1 MTDDTRT
8 DGDVG
13 RHGLAVVN
21 GPEDDSADW
30 LSIDWAAVEADV
42 RRLRQRIFTAA
53 KAGDHKR
60 VRSLQKL
67 MLRSRANAR
76 FSVRRVTERN
86 AGRRTAGVDGVVIVS
101 APGKAAVADLVQHG
115 HGSSAPQPLRRV
127 YIAKANGKQRPL
139 GIPVVIDRVR
149 QALVLNALEPEWEAR
164 FEPKSYGFRPGRS
177 AHDAIAAIFATA
189 KGKAARR
196 CWVLDADL
204 AAAFDRID
212 HAHVLA
218 ALEGFPA
225 RELISGW
232 LRAGVIERG
241 RWAPTN
247 EGTPQGGVISP
258 LLLNI
263 ALHGMEGAAG
273 VRYQSSASNAGHL
286 KADSPVLVRYADDLV
301 VLCQSLEAA
310 HNAKSELAAWLAP
323 RGLTF
328 NEDKT
333 TIVHLDDGFDFLG
346 FHVQRHRGKLLI
358 TPSKAALVRIRERIA
373 TELRSLRGAP
383 ALVVIQ
389 RLNPIVRG
397 WSSYYRGAVASEAFA
412 SLDSHLWRHTYKWA
426 RRSHRNKSKHWV
438 AARYFGSFHPGRANR
453 WVFGDRMSGAYLVR
467 FGWTRIVRHQLVP
480 GRASPDDPDL
490 AEYWDRRRRRQ
501 PPPLAGRTLG
511 TLRSQRGLCAVCGTL
526 LFDDAGRDADA
537 ALEWEQSSLTGSV
550 TRQRVPG
557 KPGEPATHRLV
568 HAECGRRR
576 PAATAP
582 GSVDQLLAI
591 GSA

>member
-13 RHGLAVVN
+13 RHGDAVVN
-21 GPEDDSADW
+21 GPEDDSVDW
-30 LSIDWAAVEADV
+30 LSINWAEVEADV

-53 KAGDHKR
+53 QAGDHKR

-67 MLRSRANAR
+67 MLRSRANAL

-115 HGSSAPQPLRRV
+115 HDSSAPQPLRRV

-139 GIPVVIDRVR
+139 GIPAVIDRVR

-177 AHDAIAAIFATA
+177 CHDAIAAIFSIA
-189 KGKAARR
+189 KGKSARR

-204 AAAFDRID
+204 TAAFDRID
-212 HAHVLA
+212 HAHVLT

-225 RELISGW
+225 QGLIAGW
-232 LRAGVIERG
+232 LRAGVIENG
-241 RWAPTN
+241 RFAPTD

-263 ALHGMEGAAG
+263 ALHEMEGAVG
-273 VRYQSSASNAGHL
+273 VRYQSSASGAGHL
-286 KADSPVLVRYADDLV
+286 MADSPALVRYADDLV
-301 VLCQSLEAA
+301 VLCRSRDEAELAQSR
-310 HNAKSELAAWLAP
+310 LAAWLAP
-323 RGLTF
+323 RGLAF

-333 TIVHLDDGFDFLG
+333 KIVHLDEGFDFLG

-358 TPSKAALVRIRERIA
+358 TPSKAALVRVRRKIA

-383 ALVVIQ
+383 AGVVIK
-389 RLNPIVRG
+389 RLNPIIRG
-397 WSSYYRGAVASEAFA
+397 SSSYYRGAVASEAFA
-412 SLDSHLWRHTYKWA
+412 SLDTHLWRHTYKWA
-426 RRSHRNKSKHWV
+426 KARHANKSKPWV
-438 AARYFGSFHPGRANR
+438 VAQYYGEFHPRRSNR
-453 WVFGDRMSGAYLVR
+453 WVFGDRSTGAYLLR
-467 FGWTRIVRHQLVP
+467 FGWTRIVRHRLVK
-480 GRASPDDPDL
+480 GRSSPDDPAL
-490 AEYWDRRRRRQ
+490 AEYWARRRRRQ
-501 PPPLAGRTLG
+501 RPPLAGRSLG
-511 TLRSQRGLCAVCGTL
+511 ILHSQQGLCAVCSTA
-526 LFDDAGRDADA
+526 LFDSFDEVDA
-537 ALEWEQSSLTGSV
+537 ALGWEQSDLIGSV
-550 TRQRVPG
+550 IRQRVAG
-557 KPGEPATHRLV
+557 QPGEAPTFRLV
-568 HAECGRRR
+568 HAECRRQSSAVGAVA
-576 PAATAP
+576 PAHQP
-582 GSVDQLLAI
+582 IAI